1 MAGSPIKRAKLEEL
15 DAQEELI
22 FALIE
27 DGKSLLEVAAKA
39 GCSRSFLMK
48 WLKRTSDREQRF
60 NQARITAGDALADDI
75 QASADNIL
83 QRAMDGRANKTEV
96 AAAKLA
102 GDTKRWLA
110 GAWNPKYR
118 DDKGA
123 NVSVNV
129 DMGAMFLQALRAGA
143 PARNQIERAVEP
155 VTEVRKAI
163 NTLDTALP
171 DRSNHIE
178 DVIGVTHSNLIP
190 IDYDSEPVQKRPPLD
205 FILDDD

>member
-15 DAQEELI
+15 DEQTELI

-27 DGKSLLEVAAKA
+27 DGKSLLEVATKA

-48 WLKRTSDREQRF
+48 WLKRTAEREQRF

-75 QASADNIL
+75 QASAENIL

-123 NVSVNV
+123 SVNVNV
-129 DMGAMFLQALRAGA
+129 DMGAMFLQALRAGP

-155 VTEVRKAI
+155 VTEIPATCR
-163 NTLDTALP
+163 DTTLP
-171 DRSNHIE
+171 DVASPIE
-178 DVIGVTHSNLIP
+178 DVLGVTHSNP
-190 IDYDSEPVQKRPPLD
+190 IAIDRATTDSKPVQKRS
-205 FILDDD
+205 FTLDDD

>member
-27 DGKSLLEVAAKA
+27 DGKSLLEVATKA

-118 DDKGA
+118 DDKG
-123 NVSVNV
+123 NSVSVNV
-129 DMGAMFLQALRAGA
+129 DMGAMFLQALRAGP
-143 PARNQIERAVEP
+143 PARNQLERAVEP
-155 VTEVRKAI
+155 VTEVPKA
-163 NTLDTALP
+163 P
-171 DRSNHIE
+171 DVARLEAGHIE
-178 DVIGVTHSNLIP
+178 DVIGVTHSNLISV
-190 IDYDSEPVQKRPPLD
+190 DHVASHDSTPVQKRS
-205 FILDDD
+205 FTLDDD

>member
-27 DGKSLLEVAAKA
+27 DGKSLIEVATKA

-118 DDKGA
+118 DDKG
-123 NVSVNV
+123 NSVSVNV
-129 DMGAMFLQALRAGA
+129 DMGAMFLQALRAGP
-143 PARNQIERAVEP
+143 PARNQLERAVEP
-155 VTEVRKAI
+155 VTEVASHVPKA
-163 NTLDTALP
+163 NALP
-171 DRSNHIE
+171 DQSNHIE

-190 IDYDSEPVQKRPPLD
+190 IDYDSEPVKKRPPLD
-205 FILDDD
+205 LSLDDD